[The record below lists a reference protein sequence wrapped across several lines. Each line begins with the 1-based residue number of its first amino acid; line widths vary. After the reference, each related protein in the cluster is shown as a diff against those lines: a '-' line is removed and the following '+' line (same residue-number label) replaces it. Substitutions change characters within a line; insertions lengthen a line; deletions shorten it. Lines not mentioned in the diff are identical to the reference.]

1 MKSAPNQVQMENI
14 KTHRRKWKG
23 GQGFDKNPPGCAQL
37 THEKASGL
45 KQSGLQPPHLPRPA
59 ALKIVSATYCR
70 LNMKSGK
77 NTGQERLSRFSSG
90 KISTLTLEPRAWVM
104 SKPHRDGIC
113 YIPVQREHD
122 ILKCLLIASGRQG
135 NDYPGFVFQPAEQMH
150 RRHMGARLGLLDEKG
165 A

>member
-1 MKSAPNQVQMENI
+1 MHLTRCRWRISRRIAENGRVARDLTRI
-14 KTHRRKWKG
+14 PRVVL
-23 GQGFDKNPPGCAQL
+23 NPKKL

-45 KQSGLQPPHLPRPA
+45 KQSGLQPPHLPHPA

-104 SKPHRDGIC
+104 SKPHREGIC
-113 YIPVQREHD
+113 YIPVQWEHD

-135 NDYPGFVFQPAEQMH
+135 NDHPGFVFQPAEQI
-150 RRHMGARLGLLDEKG
+150 A
-165 A
+165 